1 MACLCVTFRDNFFL
15 NYAHLRFT
23 LKNFWC
29 AYVYLCLCL
38 CPSESYAPVIFLSH
52 LRATETEFIAYSYCN
67 RICLCL
73 CSCCSITY

>member
-1 MACLCVTFRDNFFL
+1 MNSHGSVCVAFWDNFFL

-29 AYVYLCLCL
+29 AYVCLCLCL
-38 CPSESYAPVIFLSH
+38 CPSESH